1 MADTLYDV
9 IIVGQG
15 IAGTTLA
22 WHLREAGKRVLT
34 IDAGEPVTSSK
45 IAAGLITPI
54 TGQRLV
60 LSTRYDEFMPVA
72 RAFYTYVEKRTGRS
86 FFHDRV
92 ALRLLKSE
100 AERHVWAERETHSD
114 YLAHLTVSQPAPLL
128 DPELGNADSGGFAMQ
143 AEQLDVA
150 AYLEASRAVLA
161 CETMRLDWQR
171 DVTFSPESVS
181 VRGLKARL
189 LISCEGFAATRN
201 PWFACV
207 PFNAAKGDILTVR
220 FHRPVPAQSL
230 HRGIWLAP
238 TAEPDVFSVG
248 ATYDWARLD
257 QEPDPAARAEIE
269 RKLTA
274 FFHVPYTVLDHRA
287 AVRPVLAANRVL
299 AGLHPDEERLGYFNG
314 LGSKG
319 SLLAPFHARRLTDFL
334 VDNVPLPEAMDI
346 RPHLER

>member
-1 MADTLYDV
+1 MADTPFDV

-22 WHLREAGKRVLT
+22 WHLREAGKRVLV
-34 IDAGEPVTSSK
+34 IDASEPVTSSK

-54 TGQRLV
+54 TGQRLA
-60 LSTRYDEFMPVA
+60 LSPQFDEVMQAA
-72 RAFYTYVEKRTGRS
+72 RTFYALVEKRTGRS
-86 FFHDRV
+86 FFHDRT
-92 ALRLLKSE
+92 ALRLFQSE
-100 AERHVWAERETHSD
+100 AERQAWAEREGLAD
-114 YLAHLTVSQPAPLL
+114 YQAHLVSPQPAPLL
-128 DPELGNADSGGFAMQ
+128 DPELGDTGAGGFAMQ
-143 AEQLDVA
+143 AAQLDVP
-150 AYLEASRAVLA
+150 AYLEASRTVLA
-161 CETMRLDWQR
+161 CETMQLDWQR

-181 VRGLKARL
+181 VKGFQTRL
-189 LISCEGFAATRN
+189 LISCEGFAAARN
-201 PWFACV
+201 PWLTCV
-207 PFNAAKGDILTVR
+207 PFNAAKGDILTVC

-257 QEPDPAARAEIE
+257 QEPDPVARAEIE
-269 RKLTA
+269 RKLKT

-287 AVRPVLAANRVL
+287 AVRPILAANRVL
-299 AGLHPDEERLGYFNG
+299 AGLHGQEERLGFFNG

-319 SLLAPFHARRLTDFL
+319 SLLAPFYAQCLTDFL

-346 RPHLER
+346 RRYLEP